1 MARGRWKL
9 LQTSIAMVLEQ
20 LADDLKG
27 FQISAVLYYQA
38 MSLMCFPYLAAFI
51 FAGLFSFGFL
61 VLHGSIDCEDGVVV
75 KTRMETFTLPALFF
89 LHFSTS

>member
-1 MARGRWKL
+1 VGNVREGGRWCLRGMVRGRWKL
-9 LQTSIAMVLEQ
+9 LQTSIVMVLER

-51 FAGLFSFGFL
+51 FAGLFFWSSRLAWFDRF
-61 VLHGSIDCEDGVVV
+61 
-75 KTRMETFTLPALFF
+75 
-89 LHFSTS
+89 